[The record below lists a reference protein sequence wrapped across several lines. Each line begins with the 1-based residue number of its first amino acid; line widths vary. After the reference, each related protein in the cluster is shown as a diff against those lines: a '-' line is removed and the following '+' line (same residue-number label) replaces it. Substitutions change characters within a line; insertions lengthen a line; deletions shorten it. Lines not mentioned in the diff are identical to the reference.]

1 MAATYSVYN
10 IKFIGTPNIDF
21 NDVSGTVHGAK
32 IDTIIDSAPLSIR
45 ENIEE
50 VALSDISVSTADGN
64 FMPTTIS
71 LVGKLWHTT
80 SAKTV
85 VNAVKN
91 LRSMCFGITVP
102 GNLNIYWQPANDHTI
117 IGKIN
122 HCLSFDWHGT
132 DGMRQVEF
140 EVVFTVIEPGT

>member
-1 MAATYSVYN
+1 MPATYSVYN
-10 IKFIGTPNIDF
+10 IKFIGTPNINF
-21 NDVSGTVHGAK
+21 NDVSGAVYGAK

-45 ENIEE
+45 ENVEE
-50 VALSDISVSTADGN
+50 VALSDVSVSTADGN

-71 LVGKLWHTT
+71 LAGKLWSTT
-80 SAKTV
+80 SAKDV

-91 LRSMCFGITVP
+91 LRSACFGISVP
-102 GNLNIYWQPANDHTI
+102 GDLRMYWQPTDFTV
-117 IGKIN
+117 IGKVN